1 MLTQSVESV
10 ISVVLKHVA
19 LAKKSVLSVRSVS
32 DSNIL
37 FSGKTTEHKKTVTD
51 NVAAAIFCDSLL
63 CQ

>member
-1 MLTQSVESV
+1 MLTKSVESV

-37 FSGKTTEHKKTVTD
+37 TTEHKETVTD
-51 NVAAAIFCDSLL
+51 NVVAAIFCDSLL